1 MKSNIFNEPIDHILE
16 KHGLCSKRAF
26 LTFIRKNQ
34 VLINGK
40 LVVSREEEA
49 DIDSDVISINGKPL
63 ETGKH
68 LYFMMNKPESFVC
81 STESSRSKT
90 IYSLIPEEYKRLA
103 EKFRLGKIHSVGRLD
118 ADSCGL
124 LLFTTNGRFSNFIS
138 SPEGK
143 VEKTYQVRLLNKVSK
158 TEQEEYKKAFF
169 EGISLPEL
177 KHGKAFTTQSAVL
190 EFSNAGSAVRVN
202 KGDSNRGSAGIEN
215 SRGSNEWSASTEA
228 TDCTSDCTVD
238 CTTNCTVTLSEGKFR
253 QIRRM
258 FSALGNEVVL
268 LKRIKCDP
276 LALPEDLKEGECRTF
291 DRAIFLDI

>member
-34 VLINGK
+34 VLINEK

-68 LYFMMNKPESFVC
+68 LYFMMNKPETFVC

-90 IYSLIPEEYKRLA
+90 VYSLIPEEYKRLA
-103 EKFRLGKIHSVGRLD
+103 EKFCLGKIHSVGRLD

-158 TEQEEYKKAFF
+158 AEQEEYKKAFF

-190 EFSNAGSAVRVN
+190 EFSNAR
-202 KGDSNRGSAGIEN
+202 
-215 SRGSNEWSASTEA
+215 SASTEA
-228 TDCTSDCTVD
+228 ADCTVDCPVD

-268 LKRIKCDP
+268 LKRIKCGP